1 MLVEEQL
8 TEAII
13 AAAIEVHREMGPG
26 PLESGYRVCLC
37 RELTL
42 RGIDFKTEVPLPI
55 TYKGTTLDAGYRI
68 DLPVVYKGT
77 KLDAGYR
84 IDLLIADTVIVELKA
99 IEKVLPVHEAQ
110 LLTYMKLSGKRVG
123 LLINFNVPL
132 LKQGITRRVL

>member
-1 MLVEEQL
+1 MLIEEHL

-26 PLESGYRVCLC
+26 LLESGYRVCLC

-42 RGIDFKTEVPLPI
+42 RGIEFKTEVALPV
-55 TYKGTTLDAGYRI
+55 TYKGAR
-68 DLPVVYKGT
+68 
-77 KLDAGYR
+77 LDAGYR
-84 IDLLIADTVIVELKA
+84 IDLLVADTVIVELKA
-99 IEKVLPVHEAQ
+99 IEKTLPVHEAQ

>member
-1 MLVEEQL
+1 MLIEEQL

-26 PLESGYRVCLC
+26 LLESSYRVCLC

-42 RGIDFKTEVPLPI
+42 RGIEFKTEVSLPV
-55 TYKGTTLDAGYRI
+55 TYKGA
-68 DLPVVYKGT
+68 

-84 IDLLIADTVIVELKA
+84 IDLLVADTVIVELKA

-132 LKQGITRRVL
+132 LKQGLTRRVL

>member
-1 MLVEEQL
+1 MLIEEQL

-26 PLESGYRVCLC
+26 LLESSYRICLC

-42 RGIDFKTEVPLPI
+42 RGIEFRHEVKLPV
-55 TYKGTTLDAGYRI
+55 TYKGATLDAGYRI
-68 DLPVVYKGT
+68 DLLV
-77 KLDAGYR
+77 
-84 IDLLIADTVIVELKA
+84 ADTVIVEIKA
-99 IEKVLPVHEAQ
+99 VEKVLPVHEAQ

-132 LKQGITRRVL
+132 LKQGLTRRVL